1 MEEYSIMHKNE
12 KFQAKQRGASKVQIG
27 PRISITVKQDIE
39 RYCIN
44 TCQNFQDVVEV
55 ALVQFLADKD
65 LAPVVQLQL
74 AEALEVTYGDPRFQG
89 LKGLIERARVTSANR
104 LGREKL
110 IAQMSKEYHRLVRE
124 VGMCVALKMEYEEAL
139 GILVPL
145 EAET

>member
-1 MEEYSIMHKNE
+1 MRKND
-12 KFQAKQRGASKVQIG
+12 KFHTKPTGVKTPTVQIG
-27 PRISITVKQDIE
+27 PRISLTVKHDIQ

-44 TCQNFQDVVEV
+44 TGQAFQDVIEI

-74 AEALEVTYGDPRFQG
+74 FEALEVTYEDPRFQG

-104 LGREKL
+104 HGREKL
-110 IAQMSKEYHRLVRE
+110 IAQMSKEYRRLVRE
-124 VGMCVALKMEYEEAL
+124 VGMCVELKMEYEAAL
-139 GILVPL
+139 GILVPQ

>member
-1 MEEYSIMHKNE
+1 MSENNKFHTKPTGVKNPT
-12 KFQAKQRGASKVQIG
+12 VQIG

-44 TCQNFQDVVEV
+44 TGQHFQDVVEL
-55 ALVQFLADKD
+55 ALMQFLADKD
-65 LAPVVQLQL
+65 LTPVVQLRL
-74 AEALEVTYGDPRFQG
+74 AEALEVSYEDPRFQA

-110 IAQMSKEYHRLVRE
+110 IRHITTEYRRLVKE
-124 VGMCVALKMEYEEAL
+124 VGMCVEMKMEYEEAL
-139 GILVPL
+139 GILVPQ

>member
-1 MEEYSIMHKNE
+1 MEENN
-12 KFQAKQRGASKVQIG
+12 KFHTKQRGASKVQIG

-44 TCQNFQDVVEV
+44 TCQNLQDVVEL

-74 AEALEVTYGDPRFQG
+74 LEAWEVTYGDPRFQG
-89 LKGLIERARVTSANR
+89 LKGLIERARVTTANR

-110 IAQMSKEYHRLVRE
+110 IERMSKEYLRLVRE
-124 VGMCVALKMEYEEAL
+124 VGMCVELKMEYEEAL
-139 GILVPL
+139 GILVPQ